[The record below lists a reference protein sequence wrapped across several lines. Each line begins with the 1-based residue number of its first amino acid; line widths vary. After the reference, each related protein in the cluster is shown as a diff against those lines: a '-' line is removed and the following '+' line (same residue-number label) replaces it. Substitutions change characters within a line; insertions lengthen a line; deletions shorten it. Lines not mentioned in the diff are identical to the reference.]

1 MGFAGCASLA
11 EHDAVEPVVPDHAAP
26 QRIVEI
32 EHQTFLRQAPL
43 RGEDARG
50 EIAIRRRGL
59 GSDFEL
65 ALKPA
70 PDVEPGVN
78 SIPLAGARDID
89 EERLV
94 FGCGLGETI
103 VEPGDNCARRAWNQP
118 LIAAEQRFAHV
129 EEGLLNDR
137 RANFARLAP
146 QRAQFADQAP
156 DRRVDFGRRRGE
168 GHAGDRLPR
177 REREKRRLRLEPMQR
192 RVGIEQILPILPIG
206 PVVDLDQ
213 QSPP

>member
-1 MGFAGCASLA
+1 MGFACRAALA
-11 EHDAVEPVVPDHAAP
+11 EHDAVEPIVPDHAAP

-32 EHQTFLRQAPL
+32 EHETLLRQAPL
-43 RGEDARG
+43 RGEDANS
-50 EIAIRRRGL
+50 EIAIRGRGL

-78 SIPLAGARDID
+78 PIPLAGARDID

-94 FGCGLGETI
+94 FGRRLGETI
-103 VEPGDNCARRAWNQP
+103 VEPGDDCARRAWNQP
-118 LIAAEQRFAHV
+118 LIAAEQRFTHV

-156 DRRVDFGRRRGE
+156 DRRVDFGRRGGK
-168 GHAGDRLPR
+168 GHAGDRFAR
-177 REREKRRLRLEPMQR
+177 REGKERRLRLEPMQR
-192 RVGIEQILPILPIG
+192 RVGIEQILPVLAIRPAM
-206 PVVDLDQ
+206 DLDQ
-213 QSPP
+213 QSSP